1 MRICYGQKNK
11 RQRLQYIHLVLVL
24 YYNILDMEY
33 NNNFKYDLKV
43 GQVKEI
49 ELDSFEDL
57 SETEKE
63 LYLNNLKKNN

>member
-1 MRICYGQKNK
+1 
-11 RQRLQYIHLVLVL
+11 
-24 YYNILDMEY
+24 MEY

-57 SETEKE
+57 NETEKE
-63 LYLNNLKKNN
+63 IYKKLKKNN

>member
-1 MRICYGQKNK
+1 
-11 RQRLQYIHLVLVL
+11 
-24 YYNILDMEY
+24 MEY

-57 SETEKE
+57 SETKKRT
-63 LYLNNLKKNN
+63 LFKQLKKK

>member
-1 MRICYGQKNK
+1 
-11 RQRLQYIHLVLVL
+11 
-24 YYNILDMEY
+24 MEY